1 MHEKQSPG
9 DTDETRHA
17 EAFRLAHARI
27 LLDEVA
33 AGLPPDDPLR
43 QAIERG
49 RGTDAGR

>member
-9 DTDETRHA
+9 DTDETRLA
-17 EAFRLAHARI
+17 EAFRLVQARR

-49 RGTDAGR
+49 CGTDAGR